1 MFYLSQ
7 QAGRLIIKRSDMK
20 RYLKIIPFTLLIF
33 IVISCANTQE
43 PFSFIQICD
52 PQLGM
57 GGYEDDVLSL
67 GQAVKQVNEL
77 DVDFVIF
84 CGDLVHHANENT
96 FADFK
101 MITSGL
107 DIPFYCVPGNHDVG
121 MVPDDTTLAFYR
133 STMGEDYFS
142 FQHKG
147 VSFIFTN
154 SQLWKTDIG
163 EESQEHDL
171 WFNKTLTNEN
181 GDERKIVIGHFPIYI
196 KSIDEKETYSNLP
209 PEKREPLLETFSK
222 NNVEA
227 YLSGHKHE
235 VIINNYKGVQLLT
248 GESTSKNFDK
258 RPKGFRK
265 WEITADTMI
274 HTFVALE
281 KYFMEDNK

>member
-1 MFYLSQ
+1 
-7 QAGRLIIKRSDMK
+7 MK
-20 RYLKIIPFTLLIF
+20 RYLKYFQFALLIF
-33 IVISCANTQE
+33 VIISCSNTQE

-57 GGYEDDVLSL
+57 GGYENDVLTL
-67 GQAVKQVNEL
+67 GKAVQQVNEL

-84 CGDLVHHANENT
+84 CGDLVNHANEDS

-101 MITSGL
+101 RITSGL
-107 DIPFYCVPGNHDVG
+107 NIPFYCVPGNHDVG
-121 MVPDDTTLAFYR
+121 MVPNDTTLAFYR
-133 STMGEDYFS
+133 STIGEDYFS

-163 EESQEHDL
+163 EESQKHDL
-171 WFNKTLTNEN
+171 WFKKTLKDKNSA
-181 GDERKIVIGHFPIYI
+181 ERLIVIGHFPIYI

-209 PEKREPLLETFSK
+209 PEKRERLLETFCK
-222 NNVEA
+222 NNVVA

-235 VIINNYKGVQLLT
+235 VIINDYKGILLLT

-265 WEITADTMI
+265 WEVSADTLI
-274 HTFVALE
+274 HTFVTLE
-281 KYFMEDNK
+281 AHHVTDTNFQSLPGSN

>member
-1 MFYLSQ
+1 
-7 QAGRLIIKRSDMK
+7 MK
-20 RYLKIIPFTLLIF
+20 RYLKNIPFALLIF
-33 IVISCANTQE
+33 VVISCSTSQE

-57 GGYEDDVLSL
+57 GGYEHDVATL
-67 GQAVKQVNEL
+67 GQALQQVNEL

-84 CGDLVHHANENT
+84 CGDLVHHANEDSY
-96 FADFK
+96 ADFK
-101 MITSGL
+101 SITSGL
-107 DIPFYCVPGNHDVG
+107 NIPFYCVPGNHDVG
-121 MVPDDTTLAFYR
+121 MVPNDTTLAFYR

-163 EESQEHDL
+163 EESQRHDL
-171 WFNKTLTNEN
+171 WFNQTLTNK
-181 GDERKIVIGHFPIYI
+181 DSAERTIVIGHFPIYI

-209 PEKREPLLETFSK
+209 PEKRERLLETFSK
-222 NNVEA
+222 NNVGA

-235 VIINNYKGVQLLT
+235 VIINNFKGIQLVT

-258 RPKGFRK
+258 RPMGFRK
-265 WEITADTMI
+265 WEVSADTLF
-274 HTFVALE
+274 HSFVALE
-281 KYFMEDNK
+281 AQQVADTTFQAMN